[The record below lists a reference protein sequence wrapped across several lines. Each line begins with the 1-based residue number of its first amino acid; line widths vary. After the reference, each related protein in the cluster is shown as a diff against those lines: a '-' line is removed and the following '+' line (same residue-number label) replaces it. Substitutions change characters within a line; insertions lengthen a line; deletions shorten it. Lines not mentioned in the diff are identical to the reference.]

1 MKLECGVSAE
11 WPIWS
16 KTLLAKVGWSALDP
30 PRFGGFRVARTRVE
44 GPACAGP
51 SGARPLTRVRVP
63 SLGCASPQLTLTSIW
78 RGCAFSSFGRTTL
91 STPSLVSA
99 RMAELST
106 LSGRSK
112 ERWNLPAIRSRRSQA
127 AASVRVT
134 GLGTGLADVLPL
146 ALEDQSAVVIADRDV
161 LAGDAGKLCLD
172 HDLRIGFADVHR
184 RAPERRSVRSS
195 AGRLAKLGLV

>member
-16 KTLLAKVGWSALDP
+16 KTCWPKSVGPPSTHLGLAGSGWPVRGLRGRLA
-30 PRFGGFRVARTRVE
+30 
-44 GPACAGP
+44 PAP
-51 SGARPLTRVRVP
+51 RVRVP

-112 ERWNLPAIRSRRSQA
+112 ERWNLPALRYYDEEMIKSRRVIPGQE
-127 AASVRVT
+127 RVT
-134 GLGTGLADVLPL
+134 
-146 ALEDQSAVVIADRDV
+146 E
-161 LAGDAGKLCLD
+161 
-172 HDLRIGFADVHR
+172 
-184 RAPERRSVRSS
+184 
-195 AGRLAKLGLV
+195 